1 MIRVLLAD
9 DSAAFRFGLRTMLS
23 AIPDVEVVGE
33 AASGDEA
40 VVLTARVHP
49 DVVLMDL
56 SMTTD
61 DDGVVATTR
70 ISEQSPHVGVLVLTM
85 SADDTTLGR
94 ALQAGARGYLV
105 KGASRAEIER
115 AVRTVHD
122 GGLVVG
128 AKVAGLT
135 GGLIGRR
142 SPDGPVAT
150 LSSRE
155 REVLVLVGEHLDNR
169 SIAERLTL
177 SPKTVRNLVS
187 SIFTKLGTSD
197 RAAVAELARQSRD
210 SPGEVGTTTPPAR
223 TQALDAGDPT
233 TSERR
238 YP

>member
-1 MIRVLLAD
+1 
-9 DSAAFRFGLRTMLS
+9 MLS
-23 AIPDVEVVGE
+23 ALPDVDVVGE

-40 VVLTARVHP
+40 VVRTARENP

-56 SMTTD
+56 NMTTE

-115 AVRTVHD
+115 AVRTVAE

-128 AKVAGLT
+128 ATVAGRA

-142 SPDGPVAT
+142 APEGPLTTMSP
-150 LSSRE
+150 RE
-155 REVLVLVGEHLDNR
+155 REVLALIRAGLDNG
-169 SIAERLTL
+169 SIAARLTL
-177 SPKTVRNLVS
+177 SPKTVRNVVS
-187 SIFTKLGTSD
+187 SVFAKLGTSD
-197 RAAVAELARQSRD
+197 RAAVAALARRSRD
-210 SPGEVGTTTPPAR
+210 SPG
-223 TQALDAGDPT
+223 
-233 TSERR
+233 
-238 YP
+238 

>member
-23 AIPDVEVVGE
+23 ALPDVEVVGE

-40 VVLTARVHP
+40 VVHTARENP

-56 SMTTD
+56 NMTTE

-115 AVRTVHD
+115 AVRTVAE

-128 AKVAGLT
+128 ATVAGRA

-142 SPDGPVAT
+142 APEGPLAT

-155 REVLVLVGEHLDNR
+155 REVLALIGGGLDNGN
-169 SIAERLTL
+169 IAARLTL
-177 SPKTVRNLVS
+177 SPKTVRNVVS
-187 SIFTKLGTSD
+187 SIFAKLGTSD
-197 RAAVAELARQSRD
+197 RAAVASLARRSRD
-210 SPGEVGTTTPPAR
+210 SPG
-223 TQALDAGDPT
+223 
-233 TSERR
+233 
-238 YP
+238 